1 MSPHSCCVKPLFTP
15 STLTSVFCKGNS
27 CVIYTDPGQAKRLAR
42 HLERVLVVDPQP
54 ASTRL
59 ITELLKDLGARFVMI
74 ESSNSRAMAVARA
87 EDPQIIFCEYSGVDV
102 DGLELTRQLR
112 RSELRC
118 RQAPVVMVTSEAT
131 AQAILGARD
140 AGVHEFLRKP
150 YTIKDLVRRLEAVT
164 LKQRDWVEAVRYIG
178 PDRRRFN
185 SGDYKG
191 PRKRKSDTKAMPEAS
206 RIEQALRILKSAVG
220 AIESDPRQ
228 ALRAM
233 QAQVIDLTKGAV
245 AIGDNR
251 LAAAAASLQYCL
263 TECQQSGHMN
273 RPKIEQACLGLWP
286 YLPAD
291 SERAA

>member
-1 MSPHSCCVKPLFTP
+1 M
-15 STLTSVFCKGNS
+15 
-27 CVIYTDPGQAKRLAR
+27 IYSDPGQAKRLAR

-74 ESSNSRAMAVARA
+74 ESSNARAMAVARA
-87 EDPQIIFCEYSGVDV
+87 EDPQIIFCEYAGGEV
-102 DGLELTRQLR
+102 DGIELTRQLR
-112 RSELRC
+112 RSDLRC
-118 RQAPVVMVTSEAT
+118 RQAPVIMVTGEAT

-140 AGVHEFLRKP
+140 VGVHEFLRKP
-150 YTIKDLVRRLEAVT
+150 YTIKDLVRRVEAVT
-164 LKQRDWVEAVRYIG
+164 LKQRDWVEAVRYVG

-233 QAQVIDLTKGAV
+233 QAQAIDLTKGAV
-245 AIGDNR
+245 ALGDTG
-251 LAAAAASLQYCL
+251 LATAAASLQYVL
-263 TECQQSGHMN
+263 TECQHSGHLN

-291 SERAA
+291 SDRAA

>member
-1 MSPHSCCVKPLFTP
+1 
-15 STLTSVFCKGNS
+15 
-27 CVIYTDPGQAKRLAR
+27 
-42 HLERVLVVDPQP
+42 LERVLVVDPQP

-59 ITELLKDLGARFVMI
+59 LTELLKDLGSRFVMV
-74 ESSNSRAMAVARA
+74 ESTNSRAMAVARA
-87 EDPQIIFCEYSGVDV
+87 EDPQIIFCEYSGGEV

-118 RQAPVVMVTSEAT
+118 RMAPVIMVTGEAT

-150 YTIKDLVRRLEAVT
+150 YTIKDLVRRIEAVT

-191 PRKRKSDTKAMPEAS
+191 PRKRKSDTKAMPDVG

-220 AIESDPRQ
+220 AIESDPKQ

-233 QAQVIDLTKGAV
+233 QAQAIDLTKGAV
-245 AIGDNR
+245 AIGDTN
-251 LAAAAASLQYCL
+251 LATAAASLQYVL
-263 TECQQSGHMN
+263 TECQHSGYMN

-291 SERAA
+291 SDKAA

>member
-1 MSPHSCCVKPLFTP
+1 L
-15 STLTSVFCKGNS
+15 
-27 CVIYTDPGQAKRLAR
+27 IYSDSGQNKRLAR

-59 ITELLKDLGARFVMI
+59 MTELLKDLGSRFVMV
-74 ESSNSRAMAVARA
+74 ETSMPRALAVAKA
-87 EDPQIIFCEYSGVDV
+87 EDPQVIFCEFTGGGF
-102 DGLELTRQLR
+102 DGLEFTRLLR
-112 RSELRC
+112 RSDLAC
-118 RQAPVVMVTSEAT
+118 RQAPIIMVTGEAT

-150 YTIKDLVRRLEAVT
+150 FTIKDLVRRVEAVT

-191 PRKRKSDTKAMPEAS
+191 PRKRKSDSASIPETA
-206 RIEQALRILKSAVG
+206 RIEQALRILKSAIS
-220 AIESDPRQ
+220 AIETDPKQ

-233 QAQVIDLTKGAV
+233 LAQAVDLTKAAV
-245 AIGDNR
+245 AVGDTA
-251 LAAAAASLQYCL
+251 LATGAANLQYVL
-263 TECQQSGHMN
+263 NECANAGHMN
-273 RPKIEQACLGLWP
+273 RPKIEQACLALWP

-291 SERAA
+291 AAEKAA